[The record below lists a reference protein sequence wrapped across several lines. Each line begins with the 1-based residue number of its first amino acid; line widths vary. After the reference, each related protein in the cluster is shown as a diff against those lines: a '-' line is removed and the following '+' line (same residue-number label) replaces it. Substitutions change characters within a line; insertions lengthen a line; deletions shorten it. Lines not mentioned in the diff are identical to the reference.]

1 MNFTITS
8 HQIVW
13 ICGFIA
19 SVWGVVKII
28 KELKKPSD
36 DLKATVKRH
45 DELLH
50 KDNERLNSLEK
61 ITLNQEGINKKLEE
75 HTRIL
80 SDHDD
85 RLEEDKKRGDL
96 MLKAN
101 MAILDGMLSEDDKE
115 SLKATRKEIQDF
127 LVEKNQEDR
136 IMEEKEVKFEELS
149 EEAQTELSNGK
160 EEGEEECHI
169 QA

>member
-8 HQIVW
+8 QQIVW

-36 DLKATVKRH
+36 DLKAKVQRH

-50 KDNERLNSLEK
+50 QDNERVNSLEK

-127 LVEKNQEDR
+127 LVEKN
-136 IMEEKEVKFEELS
+136 
-149 EEAQTELSNGK
+149 
-160 EEGEEECHI
+160 
-169 QA
+169 

>member
-36 DLKATVKRH
+36 DLKAMVKRH

-50 KDNERLNSLEK
+50 RDNERLNSLEK
-61 ITLNQEGINKKLEE
+61 ITLNQEGINRKLEE

-127 LVEKNQEDR
+127 LVEKN
-136 IMEEKEVKFEELS
+136 
-149 EEAQTELSNGK
+149 
-160 EEGEEECHI
+160 
-169 QA
+169 

>member
-1 MNFTITS
+1 MDFTITS

-19 SVWGVVKII
+19 SIWGVVKII

-36 DLKATVKRH
+36 DLKAMVKRH

-50 KDNERLNSLEK
+50 RDNERLNSLEK
-61 ITLNQEGINKKLEE
+61 ITLSQEGINRKLEE

-115 SLKATRKEIQDF
+115 SLKVTRKEIQDF
-127 LVEKNQEDR
+127 LVEKN
-136 IMEEKEVKFEELS
+136 
-149 EEAQTELSNGK
+149 
-160 EEGEEECHI
+160 
-169 QA
+169 

>member
-8 HQIVW
+8 QQIVW

-85 RLEEDKKRGDL
+85 RLEEDKKRGNL

-127 LVEKNQEDR
+127 LVEKN
-136 IMEEKEVKFEELS
+136 
-149 EEAQTELSNGK
+149 
-160 EEGEEECHI
+160 
-169 QA
+169 

>member
-1 MNFTITS
+1 MDFVITS
-8 HQIVW
+8 QQIVW
-13 ICGFIA
+13 TCGFIA
-19 SVWGVVKII
+19 SIWGVVKII

-36 DLKATVKRH
+36 NLKAKVQRH

-61 ITLNQEGINKKLEE
+61 ITLNQEGINRKLEE

-80 SDHDD
+80 SDHDE

-127 LVEKNQEDR
+127 LVEKN
-136 IMEEKEVKFEELS
+136 
-149 EEAQTELSNGK
+149 
-160 EEGEEECHI
+160 
-169 QA
+169 

>member
-8 HQIVW
+8 QQIVW

-36 DLKATVKRH
+36 DLKVKVQRH

-75 HTRIL
+75 HARIL
-80 SDHDD
+80 FDHDG
-85 RLEEDKKRGDL
+85 RLDEDKERSNL
-96 MLKAN
+96 LLKAN
-101 MAILDGMLSEDDKE
+101 IAILNGLLSDSDKE
-115 SLKATRKEIQDF
+115 KLVETRNEIQDF
-127 LVEKNQEDR
+127 LVEKN
-136 IMEEKEVKFEELS
+136 
-149 EEAQTELSNGK
+149 
-160 EEGEEECHI
+160 
-169 QA
+169 

>member
-1 MNFTITS
+1 MDFVITS
-8 HQIVW
+8 QQ
-13 ICGFIA
+13 IA
-19 SVWGVVKII
+19 SIWGVVKII

-36 DLKATVKRH
+36 DLKAKVQRH

-61 ITLNQEGINKKLEE
+61 ITLNQEGINRKLEE

-80 SDHDD
+80 SDHDE

-127 LVEKNQEDR
+127 LVEKN
-136 IMEEKEVKFEELS
+136 
-149 EEAQTELSNGK
+149 
-160 EEGEEECHI
+160 
-169 QA
+169 

>member
-61 ITLNQEGINKKLEE
+61 ITLNQEGINRKLEE

-115 SLKATRKEIQDF
+115 SLKTTRKEIQDF
-127 LVEKNQEDR
+127 LVEKN
-136 IMEEKEVKFEELS
+136 
-149 EEAQTELSNGK
+149 
-160 EEGEEECHI
+160 
-169 QA
+169 

>member
-1 MNFTITS
+1 MDFTITS
-8 HQIVW
+8 QQIVW
-13 ICGFIA
+13 VCGFIA
-19 SVWGVVKII
+19 SIWGVVKII

-36 DLKATVKRH
+36 DLKAMVKRH

-50 KDNERLNSLEK
+50 RDNERLNSLEK
-61 ITLNQEGINKKLEE
+61 ITLNQEGINRKLEE

-127 LVEKNQEDR
+127 LVEKN
-136 IMEEKEVKFEELS
+136 
-149 EEAQTELSNGK
+149 
-160 EEGEEECHI
+160 
-169 QA
+169 

>member
-8 HQIVW
+8 QQIVW

-75 HTRIL
+75 HTHIL

-127 LVEKNQEDR
+127 LVEKN
-136 IMEEKEVKFEELS
+136 
-149 EEAQTELSNGK
+149 
-160 EEGEEECHI
+160 
-169 QA
+169 

>member
-1 MNFTITS
+1 MGKVITIDLEY
-8 HQIVW
+8 VLW
-13 ICGFIA
+13 LLGFIA

-75 HTRIL
+75 HTHIL
-80 SDHDD
+80 SDHND

-127 LVEKNQEDR
+127 LVEKN
-136 IMEEKEVKFEELS
+136 
-149 EEAQTELSNGK
+149 
-160 EEGEEECHI
+160 
-169 QA
+169 

>member
-36 DLKATVKRH
+36 DLKAKVQRH
-45 DELLH
+45 DELLR

-61 ITLNQEGINKKLEE
+61 ITLNQEGINRKLEE

-127 LVEKNQEDR
+127 LVEKN
-136 IMEEKEVKFEELS
+136 
-149 EEAQTELSNGK
+149 
-160 EEGEEECHI
+160 
-169 QA
+169 

>member
-8 HQIVW
+8 QQIVW

-50 KDNERLNSLEK
+50 KDNERLNSLEM

-127 LVEKNQEDR
+127 LVEKN
-136 IMEEKEVKFEELS
+136 
-149 EEAQTELSNGK
+149 
-160 EEGEEECHI
+160 
-169 QA
+169 

>member
-1 MNFTITS
+1 MEFTITS
-8 HQIVW
+8 QQILW

-19 SVWGVVKII
+19 SIWGVVKII

-36 DLKATVKRH
+36 DLKAKVQRH

-61 ITLNQEGINKKLEE
+61 ITLNQEGINRKLEE

-80 SDHDD
+80 SDHDE

-127 LVEKNQEDR
+127 LVEKN
-136 IMEEKEVKFEELS
+136 
-149 EEAQTELSNGK
+149 
-160 EEGEEECHI
+160 
-169 QA
+169 

>member
-1 MNFTITS
+1 MGKVITIDLEY
-8 HQIVW
+8 VLW
-13 ICGFIA
+13 LLGFIA

-28 KELKKPSD
+28 KELKKPND
-36 DLKATVKRH
+36 DLKAKVQRH

-61 ITLNQEGINKKLEE
+61 ITLNQEGINRKLEE
-75 HTRIL
+75 HTHIL

-101 MAILDGMLSEDDKE
+101 MAILDGMLSKDDKE
-115 SLKATRKEIQDF
+115 SLKTTRKEIQDF
-127 LVEKNQEDR
+127 LIEKN
-136 IMEEKEVKFEELS
+136 
-149 EEAQTELSNGK
+149 
-160 EEGEEECHI
+160 
-169 QA
+169 

>member
-1 MNFTITS
+1 MDFTITS
-8 HQIVW
+8 QQIVW

-19 SVWGVVKII
+19 SIWGVVKII

-36 DLKATVKRH
+36 DLKAKVQRH

-61 ITLNQEGINKKLEE
+61 ITLNQEGINRKLEE

-80 SDHDD
+80 SDHDE
-85 RLEEDKKRGDL
+85 RLEEDKKRGNL

-127 LVEKNQEDR
+127 LVEKN
-136 IMEEKEVKFEELS
+136 
-149 EEAQTELSNGK
+149 
-160 EEGEEECHI
+160 
-169 QA
+169 

>member
-1 MNFTITS
+1 MDFTITS

-19 SVWGVVKII
+19 SAWGVVKII

-36 DLKATVKRH
+36 DLKAKVQRH

-61 ITLNQEGINKKLEE
+61 ITLNQKGINRKLEE

-127 LVEKNQEDR
+127 LVEKN
-136 IMEEKEVKFEELS
+136 
-149 EEAQTELSNGK
+149 
-160 EEGEEECHI
+160 
-169 QA
+169 

>member
-1 MNFTITS
+1 MDFVITS
-8 HQIVW
+8 QQIVW

-19 SVWGVVKII
+19 SIWGVVKII

-36 DLKATVKRH
+36 DLKAKVQRH

-50 KDNERLNSLEK
+50 NDNERLNSLEK
-61 ITLNQEGINKKLEE
+61 ITLNQEGINRKLEE

-80 SDHDD
+80 SDHDE

-127 LVEKNQEDR
+127 LVEKN
-136 IMEEKEVKFEELS
+136 
-149 EEAQTELSNGK
+149 
-160 EEGEEECHI
+160 
-169 QA
+169 

>member
-1 MNFTITS
+1 MDFTITS
-8 HQIVW
+8 QQIVW

-19 SVWGVVKII
+19 SIWGVVKII
-28 KELKKPSD
+28 KELKKPND

-61 ITLNQEGINKKLEE
+61 ITLNQEGINRKLEE

-80 SDHDD
+80 SDHDE

-127 LVEKNQEDR
+127 LVEKN
-136 IMEEKEVKFEELS
+136 
-149 EEAQTELSNGK
+149 
-160 EEGEEECHI
+160 
-169 QA
+169 

>member
-75 HTRIL
+75 HTRLL

-127 LVEKNQEDR
+127 LVEKN
-136 IMEEKEVKFEELS
+136 
-149 EEAQTELSNGK
+149 
-160 EEGEEECHI
+160 
-169 QA
+169 

>member
-1 MNFTITS
+1 MNFAITS
-8 HQIVW
+8 QQIVW

-19 SVWGVVKII
+19 SIWGVVKII

-36 DLKATVKRH
+36 DLKETVKRH
-45 DELLH
+45 TELLH
-50 KDNERLNSLEK
+50 RDNERLNSLEK
-61 ITLNQEGINKKLEE
+61 ITLNQEGINRKLEE

-80 SDHDD
+80 SDHDE

-127 LVEKNQEDR
+127 LVEKN
-136 IMEEKEVKFEELS
+136 
-149 EEAQTELSNGK
+149 
-160 EEGEEECHI
+160 
-169 QA
+169 

>member
-1 MNFTITS
+1 MDFTITS
-8 HQIVW
+8 QQIVW

-19 SVWGVVKII
+19 SIWGVVKIV

-36 DLKATVKRH
+36 DLKAKVQRH

-61 ITLNQEGINKKLEE
+61 ITLNQEGINRKLEE

-127 LVEKNQEDR
+127 LVEKN
-136 IMEEKEVKFEELS
+136 
-149 EEAQTELSNGK
+149 
-160 EEGEEECHI
+160 
-169 QA
+169 

>member
-45 DELLH
+45 NELLH

-127 LVEKNQEDR
+127 LVEKN
-136 IMEEKEVKFEELS
+136 
-149 EEAQTELSNGK
+149 
-160 EEGEEECHI
+160 
-169 QA
+169 